1 MLSFF
6 LSLILFQTQEEPTPP
21 DPIEAE
27 RLESEQRDTLNQA
40 QQATEEAEAL
50 AQEIADLQ
58 QRLVAAG
65 QRARTSETAAL
76 QAEQEILQLG
86 EQEAIILA
94 RLTDD
99 RESLIDIL
107 AALQRIETQAP
118 PAILAAPHDAAEAAR
133 AASLMSEIAPAL
145 TERAE
150 ALSLELENL
159 RQIRTQTLAQQET
172 LSIVEASLVDQR
184 SEIESLITQRLT
196 LEALRRAEADSLA
209 LEASRIGARA
219 RSLRSLIG
227 ELQRMSSVQPNLN
240 PRRQALPDSMP
251 VPRMRPPRNL
261 VSAQAPT
268 TPLQSLRF
276 ADARGQLRQP
286 ATGRIIR
293 DFGQL
298 DAEGVESEGI
308 FIRTRARAQVISPF
322 DARVEFAGPFNTYG
336 GLLILNVGDNYYVI
350 IAGMAATFASTG
362 QNVLA
367 GEPVGAMPDTQ
378 EPAPELYLELRRGNI
393 AVDPKP
399 WLRTGTEAG

>member
-1 MLSFF
+1 MLSLF
-6 LSLILFQTQEEPTPP
+6 LSLIVFQIQEETTPP
-21 DPIEAE
+21 DPLEAE
-27 RLESEQRDTLNQA
+27 QLENEQREALDQA
-40 QQATEEAEAL
+40 QQATEQAEAL
-50 AQEIADLQ
+50 AQEIAGLQ
-58 QRLVAAG
+58 QRLIAAG
-65 QRARTSETAAL
+65 QRARSSETEAL
-76 QAEQEILQLG
+76 QAEQEIVQLG
-86 EQEAIILA
+86 EQETEILM
-94 RLTDD
+94 RLTED

-133 AASLMSEIAPAL
+133 AAALMAEVAPAL
-145 TERAE
+145 VDRAE
-150 ALSLELENL
+150 ALSLQLENL

-172 LSIVEASLVDQR
+172 LSIAEASLVQQR
-184 SEIESLITQRLT
+184 SEIESLISQRLT
-196 LEALRRAEADSLA
+196 LEALRRAEADSLT

-219 RSLRSLIG
+219 RTLRSLIS

-240 PRRQALPDSMP
+240 PRRRQDPGSTPL
-251 VPRMRPPRNL
+251 PRMRPPRNL

-268 TPLQSLRF
+268 TPLESLRF

-286 ATGRIIR
+286 ATGRIMR

-298 DAEGVESEGI
+298 DEEGVASEGI
-308 FIRTRARAQVISPF
+308 FIRTRARAQVVSPF

-362 QNVLA
+362 QSVLA

-378 EPAPELYLELRRGNI
+378 EPAPELYLELRRGNM

-399 WLRTGTEAG
+399 WLRIDSEAG